1 MSNYERNNT
10 MVACVIA
17 FIILGGVVVGVL
29 VLGGNFS
36 WSPWP
41 PSINV
46 PDWENGT
53 LFEFERSGVAV
64 PDDVAVGF
72 TVATG
77 FILVTFVDDPNLT
90 YAVSMWVP
98 NATLAQHGDPIVS
111 WASNTVTSEYP
122 VGRVNI
128 TLGTNATYTLDLDTT
143 AGAITI
149 ILDHMAH
156 VVNMN
161 TQTTTGTIALTMTD
175 DIVVNGAADF
185 TLEATTGGI
194 IFNIDLPTNVGGQFS
209 ADVTTGSVNISPTGW
224 SSVGT
229 NIYETSDYNTATNTV
244 TISATTTTGQITG
257 SLS

>member
-17 FIILGGVVVGVL
+17 FIIIGGVVVGVL
-29 VLGGNFS
+29 VLGGNSS
-36 WSPWP
+36 WNPWTP
-41 PSINV
+41 NINV

-53 LFEFERSGVAV
+53 LFEWQRSDVPV
-64 PDDVAVGF
+64 PDNVAVGF

-77 FILVTFVDDPNLT
+77 AISVTFVDDSNLT

-98 NATLAQHGDPIVS
+98 NASLAEHGDPIVS
-111 WASNTVTSEYP
+111 WASDTVTTDYP

-149 ILDHMAH
+149 ALGHMARVATLNAH
-156 VVNMN
+156 
-161 TQTTTGTIALTMTD
+161 TTTGAIVLNMTND
-175 DIVVNGAADF
+175 AVVNGAADF
-185 TLEATTGGI
+185 TLEATTGSI
-194 IFNIDLPTNVGGQFS
+194 IISIDLPTNVGGQFS
-209 ADVTTGSVNISPTGW
+209 AEVTTGNVDVSPTGW

-229 NIYETSDYNTATNTV
+229 NVYETSDYNTATNTV
-244 TISATTTTGQITG
+244 SISATTATGQITAT
-257 SLS
+257 LS